1 MIRDWLLI
9 VTAMAVLWGL
19 WILIDF
25 TAKWFAYVFDCIT
38 QYHAAWREAAPK
50 QDGEA
55 SESARGTGS
64 SDW

>member
-1 MIRDWLLI
+1 MFRDWLLV
-9 VTAMAVLWGL
+9 VTSIACLWGL
-19 WILIDF
+19 WLLLMF
-25 TAKWFAYVFDCIT
+25 VFDAIE

>member
-1 MIRDWLLI
+1 MLRDWLLI
-9 VTAMAVLWGL
+9 ATTMAVLWGL

-25 TAKWFAYVFDCIT
+25 TAKLFAFVFDSIK

-55 SESARGTGS
+55 PKSAEGTGS
-64 SDW
+64 SN